1 VVSCGFAFHSPGH
14 SFCGHV
20 LGGRYRAATD
30 LEHVERQ
37 KMMLKLTHTV
47 REVYGRAL
55 VLDDLGGRKIYRFVE
70 DVRAGA
76 VSLSLGVVS

>member
-1 VVSCGFAFHSPGH
+1 
-14 SFCGHV
+14 
-20 LGGRYRAATD
+20 
-30 LEHVERQ
+30 
-37 KMMLKLTHTV
+37 MMLKLTHTV